1 MWWRRGGIAALAL
14 ALALGPLPV
23 ASQSLMPLV
32 VGWEQTFAIDWSLG
46 EDRGQRVVQGY
57 VVNRSGEPTKRI
69 RLLVETVEG
78 GRVVGQRLGWLGTD
92 LTPGTR
98 TYFKVA
104 VPAPASTY
112 RVSVFDF
119 EFRKFGAEDLTRA
132 VALEVQGR
140 GD

>member
-1 MWWRRGGIAALAL
+1 MWRRRGIVALAL

-32 VGWEQTFAIDWSLG
+32 VGWEQTFALDWNVG

-69 RLLVETVEG
+69 RLLVEAVEG
-78 GRVVGQRLGWLGTD
+78 GRVVGQRLEWLATD

-98 TYFKVA
+98 TFFKVP
-104 VPAPASTY
+104 VPAPASAY

-119 EFRKFGAEDLTRA
+119 EFRKFGSGDLTQT
-132 VALEVQGR
+132 VTLEARGR
-140 GD
+140 GE